1 MYTIGQVLYIVL
13 SKKNQVYPMQVIE
26 VITKKTLKG
35 QEVSYLLQAG
45 SDPASTILLNKI
57 EGEVFETSEKAR
69 SVLIKRASDQI
80 DRLVDNAVKKSS
92 EWYSRSIVVPQTIEG
107 LPEFDRQDTD
117 ADTGAIDAATVTLPD
132 GSVAKVKLPSN
143 V

>member
-1 MYTIGQVLYIVL
+1 MYTIGQILFVVL

-45 SDPASTILLNKI
+45 SDPSSTILLDKI
-57 EGEVFETSEKAR
+57 EGEVFETSDKAR
-69 SVLIKRASDQI
+69 SILTKRASDQI

-92 EWYSRSIVVPQTIEG
+92 EWYGKSVMIPQTIEG
-107 LPEFDRQDTD
+107 LPEFDSKESETDTPV
-117 ADTGAIDAATVTLPD
+117 VTLPD
-132 GSVAKVKLPSN
+132 GTVAKIKLPAN
-143 V
+143 I

>member
-1 MYTIGQVLYIVL
+1 MYTIGQILFVVL

-45 SDPASTILLNKI
+45 SDPTSTILLDKI
-57 EGEVFETSEKAR
+57 EGEIFETSDKAR
-69 SVLIKRASDQI
+69 SVLTKRASDQI

-92 EWYSRSIVVPQTIEG
+92 EWYSKSVVVPQTIEG
-107 LPEFDRQDTD
+107 LPDFDRQDTAGD
-117 ADTGAIDAATVTLPD
+117 EAATVTLPD
-132 GSVAKVKLPSN
+132 GSVAKVKLPAN